1 LRALC
6 RSAFPRPTFHTFYY
20 LNRHLQLAHEAA
32 KDEPEELAR
41 IDMLQRIFLDHLPN
55 TVLAELEE
63 ARRMEL
69 TGSSLVRRLEAL
81 RERRRLNP
89 SEPSDAGPAHV
100 EVMRIVCSDGLV

>member
-1 LRALC
+1 
-6 RSAFPRPTFHTFYY
+6 
-20 LNRHLQLAHEAA
+20 
-32 KDEPEELAR
+32 
-41 IDMLQRIFLDHLPN
+41 MLQRIFLDHLPN

>member
-1 LRALC
+1 
-6 RSAFPRPTFHTFYY
+6 
-20 LNRHLQLAHEAA
+20 
-32 KDEPEELAR
+32 
-41 IDMLQRIFLDHLPN
+41 MLQRIFLDHLPN
-55 TVLAELEE
+55 AVLAELEE

-89 SEPSDAGPAHV
+89 SESSDVSHTHV